1 MTTRDIEQKD
11 IKITKLIDALVE
23 MLQTRDNLLQDYSY
37 NYQTS
42 NVHLLLIHLYFY
54 KLAITDKELLRT
66 KYLNYKNKFISK
78 KEINLSKITNI
89 KAESEYDLLLKI
101 KEKNFDY
108 SFNQNGAIVF
118 LDNSWVDSKWLLPFL
133 CMILEDKKESEK
145 EINICYAFP
154 SSDITKLTSKDDELF
169 FLSHF
174 TYYNI
179 KVKHVDKTK
188 PIQDNTIVILKNAA
202 INYLKHLKQYH
213 HGLEQKESYLTF
225 YNVLKNE
232 CHKQGFELIEEKSNL
247 IKANENILNITKEY
261 IDSVFMTKSL
271 TKQISTIENI
281 IWKSSNSIT
290 LLDYVGEAISNL
302 INFISLLRLESKK
315 QTYRE
320 LNNRYK
326 IKEINVLLILLIN
339 RYLITYFN
347 NEEDIDYSVLDLRG
361 LNPKYMN
368 YLSNGDEQLI
378 KDQIRSYDLEINSI
392 KLEIETYKEQRA
404 SLDKET
410 LGDKFISELEKCV
423 GNINRLSILIG
434 RINSKIAELN
444 RKLEE
449 IKKDKK
455 EKYRNIDTYY
465 YNNSIIKHISNSII
479 TCNFYLKTNNKTS
492 LMDNVIVFEDYD
504 STTKTFYLEITFKEL
519 LKLSKQYS
527 ITDILEQIEL
537 PKLSE

>member
-23 MLQTRDNLLQDYSY
+23 MLQNRDNLLQDYSY

-89 KAESEYDLLLKI
+89 KAESEFDLLLKI
-101 KEKNFDY
+101 KDKNFDY

-261 IDSVFMTKSL
+261 IDSIFMTKSL

-339 RYLITYFN
+339 RYLITYFD
-347 NEEDIDYSVLDLRG
+347 NEEDIDYSILDLRG

-378 KDQIRSYDLEINSI
+378 KDQIKSYDLEINSI

-404 SLDKET
+404 NLDKEA

-434 RINSKIAELN
+434 RINSKTAELN

-504 STTKTFYLEITFKEL
+504 NTTKTFYLEITFKEL

>member
-23 MLQTRDNLLQDYSY
+23 MLQNRDNLLQDYSY

-89 KAESEYDLLLKI
+89 KAESEFDLLLKI
-101 KEKNFDY
+101 KDKNFDY

-133 CMILEDKKESEK
+133 CMILEDKQESEK

-261 IDSVFMTKSL
+261 IDSIFMTKSL

-339 RYLITYFN
+339 RYLITYFD
-347 NEEDIDYSVLDLRG
+347 NEEDIDYSILDLRG

-378 KDQIRSYDLEINSI
+378 KDQIKSYDLEINSI

-404 SLDKET
+404 NLDKEA

-434 RINSKIAELN
+434 RINSKTAELN

-504 STTKTFYLEITFKEL
+504 NTTKTFYLEITFKEL